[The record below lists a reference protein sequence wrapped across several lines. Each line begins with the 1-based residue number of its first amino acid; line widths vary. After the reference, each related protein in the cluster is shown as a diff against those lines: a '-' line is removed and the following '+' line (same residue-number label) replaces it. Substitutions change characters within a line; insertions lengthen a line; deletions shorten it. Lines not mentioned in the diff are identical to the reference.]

1 MEVVASELIRQDRK
15 AGIDR
20 GQEGNW
26 VAQSELGTIVQ
37 KHQFFG
43 SVLSLWSN
51 SHIHT

>member
-26 VAQSELGTIVQ
+26 VAQSELGTMDRRQSMNTGVR
-37 KHQFFG
+37 H
-43 SVLSLWSN
+43 SE
-51 SHIHT
+51 